1 MAIKTTEIHGE
12 TSSRK
17 RNSQMRIENNKVWL
31 SQLLHQ
37 PSVKQGG
44 WTSFLITFCK
54 IVFYSYFPDLGL
66 NLCPLQWKHGV
77 LPTDL

>member
-1 MAIKTTEIHGE
+1 
-12 TSSRK
+12 
-17 RNSQMRIENNKVWL
+17 MRTENNKVWL

-54 IVFYSYFPDLGL
+54 IVFYSYFPDQGL
-66 NLCPLQWKHGV
+66 NLCPLHWKHIV
-77 LPTDL
+77 LATGQLGKSPTCVF